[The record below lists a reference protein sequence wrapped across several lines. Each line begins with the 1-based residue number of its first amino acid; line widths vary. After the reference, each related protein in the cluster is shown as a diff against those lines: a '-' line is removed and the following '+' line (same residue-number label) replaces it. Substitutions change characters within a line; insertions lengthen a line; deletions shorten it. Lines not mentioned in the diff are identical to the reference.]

1 MKVLATVC
9 RLLGK
14 LGSDSEAERLAAANL
29 ANRQMKELGLSWFDL
44 AGIDHQGK
52 ATRSNVA
59 KVPDNLGKFTEEEAK
74 QIYDAAYQQGWEDS
88 LQMQD
93 IFQQRKKVV
102 PHHQLNTAT
111 MLTFCE
117 RNPSYLTAMD
127 RELINTFDAW
137 SIRNP
142 WPMQYKELV
151 LTYSRVTQ
159 AVRAAKKM
167 EATTRKQRRR
177 A

>member
-29 ANRQMKELGLSWFDL
+29 ANRQMKELGLTWFDL

-52 ATRSNVA
+52 AVRSNVA

-74 QIYDAAYQQGWEDS
+74 QIYDAAFQQGWEDC

-93 IFQQRKKVV
+93 LVQGKKKVV
-102 PHHQLNTAT
+102 PHHQLNTAA
-111 MLTFCE
+111 MLRFCKHHQV
-117 RNPSYLTAMD
+117 YLTAMD

-137 SIRNP
+137 SIRKP
-142 WPMQYKELV
+142 SPGQYKELV
-151 LTYSRVTQ
+151 LTYSRIKQ

-167 EATTRKQRRR
+167 EATTKRRR